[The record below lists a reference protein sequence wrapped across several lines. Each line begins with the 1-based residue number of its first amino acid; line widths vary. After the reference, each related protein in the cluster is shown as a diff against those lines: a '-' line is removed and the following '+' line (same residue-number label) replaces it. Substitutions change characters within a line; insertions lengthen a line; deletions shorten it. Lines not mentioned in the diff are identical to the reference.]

1 MLFDILN
8 KNKPVEETQKTT
20 LDDVVKKLDEL
31 TKVFAPQLSDEENI
45 DNIDDNEDEE
55 SEE

>member
-31 TKVFAPQLSDEENI
+31 TKVFTPQISDDENI
-45 DNIDDNEDEE
+45 DIDDNEDEE